1 VVVADDDARAAFR
14 DARSLLPLADI
25 NDILFHPENDPR
37 RAPCHVERRR
47 PIPRVGEK
55 PRDAICF
62 FEGEIEVAALGPD
75 YPVRADDRSFAN
87 IPCSTLS
94 TSQHSLL
101 RGREGKREREREE

>member
-1 VVVADDDARAAFR
+1 MRRDGEGRERQDAD
-14 DARSLLPLADI
+14 
-25 NDILFHPENDPR
+25 EYKK
-37 RAPCHVERRR
+37 EEQEQEEKRRR
-47 PIPRVGEK
+47 RRVY
-55 PRDAICF
+55 
-62 FEGEIEVAALGPD
+62 IEVAALGPD